1 LETLVN
7 GAMLCMTSAEQLE
20 EGKYL
25 FGLDAQLLADTIL
38 LAVAVFILSILL
50 SYLLFNPA
58 RELLEKRKQKIRDDI
73 DSAEKEKKDALELK
87 AQYDEKLAEVDKEV
101 DVILS
106 EARKKAKQQEA
117 KIIEDAKDEAARIIQ
132 RANQEIELE
141 KKHALDDMKTEMI
154 QIASAMA
161 KKVVSA
167 SIDTTIQDSLVDETL
182 KEMGDKTWQS

>member
-1 LETLVN
+1 MGTFMN
-7 GAMLCMTSAEQLE
+7 RAMLCMSSAEQLE

-25 FGLDAQLLADTIL
+25 FGLDPQLLADTIL
-38 LAVAVFILSILL
+38 LAVAVFILFILL

-73 DSAEKEKKDALELK
+73 DNAEKEKEEALALK

-106 EARKKAKQQEA
+106 EARKKAMAQENKIIDEA
-117 KIIEDAKDEAARIIQ
+117 KEEAARIIQ
-132 RANQEIELE
+132 RANNEIELE
-141 KKHALDDMKTEMI
+141 KKHAIDDMKSEMI
-154 QIASAMA
+154 QIAAAMA
-161 KKVVSA
+161 QKVVTA
-167 SIDTTIQDSLVDETL
+167 SIDTNIQDSLVDETL